1 MGKPLEVHEFEAI
14 TCEQFDTINY
24 GKYQL
29 SEKEFF
35 ELESFIEEYNS
46 KCESADVLDF
56 MRIGFKRNVGKYI
69 TIKNYVGLIQ
79 MNNGFQVQVLPK
91 IDFDDEDADADNSET
106 KALFIKMLRSLKNF
120 PGKIFSN
127 ANLSVGRMILYEI
140 FINMY
145 LQECWQLVKHGIK
158 SSYVEQTD
166 NLNYYKG
173 KLLVAEHIRRN
184 IAHRERAFVV
194 YDNYQANIAENRIV
208 KATLLK
214 LQKLTNS
221 AENSREIR
229 KLLVSFEMVES
240 SGNYEKDFSRIVIN
254 RNTKDYENLLV
265 WSRVFLM
272 NESFTTFSG
281 STISRSLLFP
291 MESVYESYVAK
302 EMKKALT
309 PYGWKVSCQDKGYY
323 LFDEPRKKFAL
334 RPDIVIKKDG
344 RTVVMDTKWKKL
356 IPDERK
362 NYGISQADM
371 YQMYAYSKKYGN
383 SDVWLLYPYYSE
395 IQSLN
400 NKVFKT
406 DDNTTVRLWLVDLKN
421 IEENFSLLRLELE
434 L

>member
-1 MGKPLEVHEFEAI
+1 MGEPLEVREFETI
-14 TCEQFDTINY
+14 TCESFDTTKY
-24 GKYQL
+24 GNHQL
-29 SEKEFF
+29 TEKVFS
-35 ELESFIEEYNS
+35 ELECFIEEYNS
-46 KCESADVLDF
+46 KYESADILDF
-56 MRIGFKRNVGKYI
+56 MKIGYKRNVGKLI
-69 TIKNYVGLIQ
+69 TVKNYVGLLQ
-79 MNNGFQVQVLPK
+79 MKNGFQIQVLPK
-91 IDFDDEDADADNSET
+91 IDFDAEDAENKVT
-106 KALFIKMLRSLKNF
+106 KALFLRMLRSLKNF

-127 ANLSVGRMILYEI
+127 ANLKIGKMNLYEI

-145 LQECWQLVKHGIK
+145 LQECWQLVKRGVK
-158 SSYVEQTD
+158 SSYVEQKD

-173 KLLVAEHIRRN
+173 KLLVAEHIRKN
-184 IAHRERAFVV
+184 VAHKERAFVAF
-194 YDNYQANIAENRIV
+194 DDYQSNIPENRIV

-214 LQKLTNS
+214 LQKLTTS
-221 AENSREIR
+221 TENSREIR
-229 KLLVSFEMVES
+229 KLLVSFEMVEPS
-240 SGNYEKDFSRIVIN
+240 SNYEKDFSMIVIN
-254 RNTKDYENLLV
+254 RNTKDYENLIV

-291 MESVYESYVAK
+291 MEYVYESYVAK
-302 EMKKALT
+302 EIKKALT
-309 PYGWKVSCQDKGYY
+309 PSGWKVSCQDRGYY
-323 LFDEPRKKFAL
+323 LFSEPRKLFAL
-334 RPDIVIKKDG
+334 RPDIVIEKDG
-344 RTVVMDTKWKKL
+344 KTVVMDTKWKKL

-383 SDVWLLYPYYSE
+383 SEVWLLYPYYSE

-421 IEENFSLLRLELE
+421 IEENFSLLRLVLE